1 LGSHGEVVLL
11 AHATYYELVEIGM
24 ENSCLAMLWQM
35 DKPWRLRPGTMA
47 GVSLAKSWHTDFISI
62 DDLASYN

>member
-1 LGSHGEVVLL
+1 
-11 AHATYYELVEIGM
+11 M